1 MRCCG
6 RSGLEAQKIY
16 SQERPQV
23 GGPDQSKSSEMEK
36 ECAVCVHMP
45 THVHVHRCV
54 SAAEVGW
61 VTKVRVCPEFQSFES
76 MSPSYLRITEISGS
90 LSQPFIP

>member
-1 MRCCG
+1 M
-6 RSGLEAQKIY
+6 
-16 SQERPQV
+16 
-23 GGPDQSKSSEMEK
+23 GGPDQSKSNEMEK

-45 THVHVHRCV
+45 THVRVHRCV
-54 SAAEVGW
+54 SEVEVGW

-76 MSPSYLRITEISGS
+76 MSPSYFRITEISGS